1 MSSKHVIPT
10 LAATVACALGVVPVA
25 SASSDPETAS
35 SANWAGY
42 VVGGSSSS
50 TQFKSVSGSWVVPT
64 VKCTSGQSYS
74 SFWVGLGGA
83 NGGSSS
89 ASDSSSWSDPSSG
102 MSSSSS
108 SASNTSLEQAGTE
121 ADCDA
126 SGSPSY
132 SAWYELVPSAPVTVS
147 MAVHPGDHITT
158 KVTVDGGNV
167 TMQLNNTTTGGS
179 FEKTLQVSSADVSSA
194 EWIAEAPSQCSQ
206 GVSDCTPLPLADFG
220 TAQFSG
226 ASTTTTDGHTGT
238 ISDSDWQS
246 AAVQLS
252 PGASDQGFGAQF
264 TSYGSSNSAGA
275 TPSSLSSDGSS
286 FSVAYSA
293 DAGSGSSS
301 ASTGTAGSAGSG
313 GYGDP
318 TGGSGGYGDPTG
330 GDGGYGGYG
339 DPTAGY
345 GGDGGYGGY
354 GDPTAG
360 YSGDG
365 GGYGAYGGY
374 GDAGGWGGYSF
385 VIVPGA

>member
-1 MSSKHVIPT
+1 M
-10 LAATVACALGVVPVA
+10 G
-25 SASSDPETAS
+25 SDP
-35 SANWAGY
+35 
-42 VVGGSSSS
+42 SSSS
-50 TQFKSVSGSWVVPT
+50 T
-64 VKCTSGQSYS
+64 
-74 SFWVGLGGA
+74 
-83 NGGSSS
+83 
-89 ASDSSSWSDPSSG
+89 SD
-102 MSSSSS
+102 
-108 SASNTSLEQAGTE
+108 TSLEQAGTE

-126 SGSPSY
+126 SGSASY

-147 MAVHPGDHITT
+147 MAVHPGDHITS

-167 TMQLNNTTTGGS
+167 TIQLNDSTTGGS

-194 EWIAEAPSQCSQ
+194 EWIAEAPSTCSQ

-226 ASTTTTDGHTGT
+226 ASATTTDGHTGT
-238 ISDSDWQS
+238 VSDSDWQT

-286 FSVAYSA
+286 FSIAYSA
-293 DAGSGSSS
+293 DASSGSSS
-301 ASTGTAGSAGSG
+301 GSSGSAGSAGSA

-330 GDGGYGGYG
+330 G
-339 DPTAGY
+339 Y

-354 GDPTAG
+354 GGYGDPTGG
-360 YSGDG
+360 YGGD

-374 GDAGGWGGYSF
+374 GDAGGWGSYGY

>member
-89 ASDSSSWSDPSSG
+89 ASSSSSWSDPSSG
-102 MSSSSS
+102 MRFEFELG
-108 SASNTSLEQAGTE
+108 LEHQPRAGGHRGRLRRQRLAKLLGVVRAGAVGAGHGQHGGPPRRPHHHQGDRGRRQRDHATE
-121 ADCDA
+121 QHDHRRLVREDPPGLQRRCVQRRVDRR
-126 SGSPSY
+126 GS
-132 SAWYELVPSAPVTVS
+132 VS
-147 MAVHPGDHITT
+147 
-158 KVTVDGGNV
+158 
-167 TMQLNNTTTGGS
+167 
-179 FEKTLQVSSADVSSA
+179 
-194 EWIAEAPSQCSQ
+194 CSQ

-226 ASTTTTDGHTGT
+226 ASATTTDGHTGT

-252 PGASDQGFGAQF
+252 PGASTRA
-264 TSYGSSNSAGA
+264 SVPSSPPMARPTRPGRRRRRCRVTGPRSQWLTPPTRAPARRQPPRAPRVLRARVGTA
-275 TPSSLSSDGSS
+275 TPPA
-286 FSVAYSA
+286 VRAA
-293 DAGSGSSS
+293 MATRP
-301 ASTGTAGSAGSG
+301 AVTAA
-313 GYGDP
+313 
-318 TGGSGGYGDPTG
+318 G
-330 GDGGYGGYG
+330 GDGGVRRRWRRRRRGLRR
-339 DPTAGY
+339 
-345 GGDGGYGGY
+345 
-354 GDPTAG
+354 
-360 YSGDG
+360 
-365 GGYGAYGGY
+365 
-374 GDAGGWGGYSF
+374 
-385 VIVPGA
+385 